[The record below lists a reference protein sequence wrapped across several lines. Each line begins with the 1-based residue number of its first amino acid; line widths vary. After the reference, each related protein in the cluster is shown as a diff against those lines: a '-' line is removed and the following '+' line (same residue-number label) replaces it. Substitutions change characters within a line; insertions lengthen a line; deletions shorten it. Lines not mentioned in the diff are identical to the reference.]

1 MFVRALARMV
11 FGVLLVFLVAR
22 DRGVAIDLFGGGEK
36 LGLEFGE
43 RLVGVGARLFGGR
56 FGHRFGSLVMLRR
69 QAGGRGF
76 MARLGRPRSR
86 SRRIERPGQFLE
98 RLSKKLG

>member
-1 MFVRALARMV
+1 MFVRALARMIL
-11 FGVLLVFLVAR
+11 GVLLVFLVAR

-43 RLVGVGARLFGGR
+43 RLVGVGPPLFGGLGR
-56 FGHRFGSLVMLRR
+56 RFGSLLMLRR
-69 QAGGRGF
+69 QTGRRGF

-98 RLSKKLG
+98 RLRKKLG